1 VQIIKA
7 LVPFQTLNYINKLIE
22 QVGSDFWFF
31 DKENSKKILN
41 SVHLKGKENSFDTLA
56 GLIMTSENDDKRKEV
71 YALLDNYPFLKF
83 RIFTLNK
90 ILSSGKELNKLLENH
105 KQRVEW
111 QIQRIYRVRNLIVH
125 SGKMPTYTNI
135 LVENLHN
142 YFDDFL
148 NYIIDSAIKEK
159 RIKTINEAILNA
171 EIDCNNL
178 TKNIVAIGDSTISLD
193 NYKSAL

>member
-1 VQIIKA
+1 
-7 LVPFQTLNYINKLIE
+7 
-22 QVGSDFWFF
+22 
-31 DKENSKKILN
+31 
-41 SVHLKGKENSFDTLA
+41 
-56 GLIMTSENDDKRKEV
+56 
-71 YALLDNYPFLKF
+71 
-83 RIFTLNK
+83 
-90 ILSSGKELNKLLENH
+90 
-105 KQRVEW
+105 
-111 QIQRIYRVRNLIVH
+111 
-125 SGKMPTYTNI
+125 MPTYTNI